1 MPVQIPDEQ
10 SNVYR
15 VLVENSLGLMCVHD
29 LDGVLLS
36 VNPAVTQSLGY
47 SAEEGIGRS
56 LRDFL
61 APEVRSLFQ
70 GYLERIRRQPTDSGL
85 MRLQAKDGTER
96 IWFYRNV
103 RYEPPGETPR
113 VLGHAIDITERIRAE
128 RALKAA
134 QKELQQ
140 ARDELAARV
149 AERTSDLQRANDLLR
164 NEIRQREQVEE
175 ELLRTRK
182 LEALGVLAG
191 GIAHDFNNFLTVIQ
205 GNIGLAKMHLRKGA
219 PVEDLL
225 DQTDRACKRAA
236 ALASQLLTFA
246 KGGEPVRR
254 TTSVARLLRE
264 AAQLARAGAPVSI
277 VDHIAADLWTADLDA
292 SQVSSALH
300 NLLLNARQAMPG
312 GGIIEIDA
320 TNAFI
325 EAASPSLAAGR
336 YVKIE
341 ICDTGVG
348 IPSEILPRIFDP
360 YFTTKKSGSGLGL
373 ATAYSVVSKHG
384 GHLGVRSTPGV
395 GTTFSVYLPASEMEE
410 ASGQSPRAAVKGR
423 GRVLVMD
430 DDREIRD
437 LLARVLRIQGFE
449 AECVRDGAEAI
460 AAYESALQSERR
472 FDAVLLDLTI
482 PGGMGGLEAA
492 GKLKEL
498 DPDVKLIASS
508 GYSDAAVMS
517 EFSRHGFDE
526 RLPKPWTPPQVAAVL
541 ARVLGSA
548 ADDKPAIQSGTDQR

>member
-1 MPVQIPDEQ
+1 MQTLDEQ

-15 VLVENSLGLMCVHD
+15 VLVENSLGLMCIHD
-29 LDGVLLS
+29 LDGILLS

-47 SAEEGIGRS
+47 SAQEGIGRS
-56 LRDFL
+56 LREFL
-61 APEVRSLFQ
+61 VPEVRGLFEA
-70 GYLERIRRQPTDSGL
+70 YLERIRRQPTDSGL

-96 IWFYRNV
+96 IWCYRNV
-103 RYEPPGETPR
+103 RHEPPGETPR
-113 VLGHAIDITERIRAE
+113 VLGHAIDITDRIRAE
-128 RALKAA
+128 VALKGA
-134 QKELQQ
+134 QKELQE
-140 ARDELAARV
+140 ARDELANRV
-149 AERTSDLQRANDLLR
+149 AERTAELEQAN
-164 NEIRQREQVEE
+164 E
-175 ELLRTRK
+175 ELLRSRK

-205 GNIGLAKMHLRKGA
+205 GNIGLAKMRQRDGA
-219 PVEDLL
+219 PLEDLL
-225 DQTDRACKRAA
+225 DQTDRACERAA
-236 ALASQLLTFA
+236 ALATQLLTFA
-246 KGGEPVRR
+246 RGGEPVRR
-254 TTSVARLLRE
+254 TISVARLLCE

-277 VDHIAADLWTADLDA
+277 VEHIAPDLWTADLDA
-292 SQVSSALH
+292 SQMSNAVH

-320 TNAFI
+320 TNAVI
-325 EAASPSLAAGR
+325 EAASPSLAPGR

-341 ICDTGVG
+341 IHDTGVG
-348 IPSEILPRIFDP
+348 IPSDILPRIFDP

-384 GHLGVRSTPGV
+384 GHLAVRSIPGV
-395 GTTFSVYLPASEMEE
+395 GTTFSVYLPASDMEE
-410 ASGQSPRAAVKGR
+410 APGQSPRLAVKGR

-437 LLARVLRIQGFE
+437 LLARVLKIQGFE

-460 AAYESALQSERR
+460 AAYESAQQSERR

-492 GKLKEL
+492 GRLREL
-498 DPDVKLIASS
+498 DPEVKLIAST

-526 RLPKPWTPPQVAAVL
+526 RLPKPWTPAQVAAVL

-548 ADDKPAIQSGTDQR
+548 VDEDSAVHSEADQR